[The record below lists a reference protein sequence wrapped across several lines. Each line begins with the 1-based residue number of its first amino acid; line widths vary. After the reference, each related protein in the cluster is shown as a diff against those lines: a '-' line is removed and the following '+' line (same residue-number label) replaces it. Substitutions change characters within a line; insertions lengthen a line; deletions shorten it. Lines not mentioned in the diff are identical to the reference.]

1 MKCSTPLHLNTGAN
15 DITKLKYRHILTI
28 THSVRAS
35 LPGRKHAVVL
45 SVQLVSNDLIV
56 RAHASLDR
64 GSHDLLGDLPPE
76 GLQVLLQDAEAGMS
90 RPRGKTRKFT

>member
-1 MKCSTPLHLNTGAN
+1 MLYTATPKHGSQRYHKAEVQAYSNN
-15 DITKLKYRHILTI
+15 NSHC
-28 THSVRAS
+28 VRAS

-64 GSHDLLGDLPPE
+64 GSHDLLGDLPSE

-90 RPRGKTRKFT
+90 RPRGKTKKFT